1 MSVPVSMSA
10 TMPDNRT
17 FHVLEAVPERLE
29 GGPQRVR
36 RNWSEA
42 FKAQLIAE
50 TLAPGANVSAIARRE
65 GIAPSQLFGWRRQ
78 SIRKGTVTALDAGGG
93 PHFVEVETTPAA
105 AIEIVLDGVVVRAG
119 AEVTEDHLRRVI
131 RAVRTA

>member
-1 MSVPVSMSA
+1 MSA
-10 TMPDNRT
+10 PMSDDRS
-17 FHVLEAVPERLE
+17 FHVIEAVAERLE
-29 GGPQRVR
+29 GAPQRVR

-42 FKAQLIAE
+42 FKTRLIAE
-50 TLAPGANVSAIARRE
+50 TLAAGANVSAIARRE

-78 SIRKGTVTALDAGGG
+78 AIHKGMVAGLNAGCG
-93 PHFVEVETTPAA
+93 PHFAEVETAA
-105 AIEIVLDGVVVRAG
+105 TAMIEIVLDGVVVRAS

>member
-1 MSVPVSMSA
+1 MSVSASMSA
-10 TMPDNRT
+10 PMSDDRT
-17 FHVLEAVPERLE
+17 FHVIEAAPNRLE
-29 GGPQRVR
+29 GAPQRVR
-36 RNWSEA
+36 RNWSGA

-78 SIRKGTVTALDAGGG
+78 ALCTGSVTALDAGGG
-93 PHFVEVETTPAA
+93 PHFIEVETTAGA

-119 AEVTEDHLRRVI
+119 AEVTKDHLRRVL

>member
-1 MSVPVSMSA
+1 MSVIVSMSA
-10 TMPDNRT
+10 PMPDDRS
-17 FHVLEAVPERLE
+17 FHVLEAVADRLE
-29 GGPQRVR
+29 GAPQRVR

-50 TLAPGANVSAIARRE
+50 TLTAGANVSAIARRE

-78 SIRKGTVTALDAGGG
+78 AIRKGTVTALDAGGG
-93 PHFVEVETTPAA
+93 PHFIEVETAA
-105 AIEIVLDGVVVRAG
+105 AIEIVIDGVVVRAS
-119 AEVTEDHLRRVI
+119 AEVTEDHLRRVL

>member
-1 MSVPVSMSA
+1 
-10 TMPDNRT
+10 MPDDRS
-17 FHVLEAVPERLE
+17 FHVIEAAPSRLE
-29 GGPQRVR
+29 GAPQRVR

-65 GIAPSQLFGWRRQ
+65 GILPSQLFGWRRHAL
-78 SIRKGTVTALDAGGG
+78 RKGTVTALDAGG
-93 PHFVEVETTPAA
+93 PHFVEVETTAA
-105 AIEIVLDGVVVRAG
+105 VAVEIVMDGVVVRAG

>member
-1 MSVPVSMSA
+1 
-10 TMPDNRT
+10 MPDDRT
-17 FHVLEAVPERLE
+17 FHVIEAVPERLE
-29 GGPQRVR
+29 GAPQRVR

-65 GIAPSQLFGWRRQ
+65 GIAPSQLFGWRRRA
-78 SIRKGTVTALDAGGG
+78 IRTGTVMALDASGGSR
-93 PHFVEVETTPAA
+93 FVEVETAATA
-105 AIEIVLDGVVVRAG
+105 AIEIVLDGVVVRAS

>member
-1 MSVPVSMSA
+1 
-10 TMPDNRT
+10 MPDDRS
-17 FHVLEAVPERLE
+17 FHVIEAVPDRLE
-29 GGPQRVR
+29 GAPQRVR

-78 SIRKGTVTALDAGGG
+78 AIRKGTVAGLDAGGG
-93 PHFVEVETTPAA
+93 PRFVEVGTAA
-105 AIEIVLDGVVVRAG
+105 TATIEIVLDGIVVRAG